1 MSGVVEQ
8 LFREWQSLQPLK
20 PEDQRRLDE
29 KFRLEFNY
37 NSNHIEGNTLTYG
50 QTKLLLIFD
59 QTDGNHDMREFEE
72 MKAHD
77 VALRMVIQEAKDQ
90 ERPLTEQF
98 IRLLNETILV
108 RPFWKDAQTPDG
120 QHARMEVK
128 IGEYKS
134 RPNHVRTATGEI
146 FQYASETETPAM
158 MKDLVEWYNKVSK
171 EGSLT
176 PIELAALLHYRFIR
190 IHPFEDGNGR
200 VARLLVNFV
209 LFRHS
214 YPMLIVQ
221 TKDKNNYLRTLN
233 RCDVAVGLEPVQGAN
248 TSLDKIRPFV
258 DYLEKELIHSLEI
271 CIKAAKGES
280 IEEEDDFEKKLSLL
294 EKKLKQSESEKPGF
308 KSEYVW
314 DIIERFYYPFVNRFQ
329 ESLSPLSRFF
339 EKNDL
344 RCLVDGKSFDK
355 SELLSLKYKNKSSIS
370 NMSLLDRLALDL
382 EVYSNDFENP
392 RRIEFEY
399 SVSKP
404 VSQKLRE
411 ISKLFNI
418 SITFR
423 NDFYYVESSDFHK
436 EYIYG
441 HYPLNEDV
449 DFLINNFKNDVL
461 KQIDNAIK

>member
-108 RPFWKDAQTPDG
+108 RPFWKNAQTPDG
-120 QHARMEVK
+120 QHTRMEVK

-158 MKDLVEWYNKVSK
+158 MQDLVEWYNKVSK
-171 EGSLT
+171 EGLLT
-176 PIELAALLHYRFIR
+176 PVELAALLHYRFIR

-209 LFRHS
+209 LFRHG

-248 TSLDKIRPFV
+248 ASLDKIRPFV

-339 EKNDL
+339 EYNDL
-344 RCLVDGKSFDK
+344 KCLVDGKSFKISEISFLKNKEKSPRDK
-355 SELLSLKYKNKSSIS
+355 SYYR
-370 NMSLLDRLALDL
+370 MTGLDL
-382 EVYSNDFENP
+382 IADKTDFENP
-392 RRIEFEY
+392 QKLEFNF
-399 SVSKP
+399 SVTLP
-404 VSQKLRE
+404 ASQKLRNVS
-411 ISKLFNI
+411 ILFNL
-418 SITFR
+418 SINFKS
-423 NDFYYVESSDFHK
+423 DLYYVESSEFYK
-436 EYIYG
+436 EYTYVNF
-441 HYPLNEDV
+441 PSNDDV
-449 DFLINNFKNDVL
+449 EILINNFRNDVL
-461 KQIDNAIK
+461 KQIDKAIK

>member
-77 VALRMVIQEAKDQ
+77 VALRMVIQEAKDK

-120 QHARMEVK
+120 QHIRMEVK

-158 MKDLVEWYNKVSK
+158 MQDLLEWYNKVSK
-171 EGSLT
+171 EGLLT
-176 PIELAALLHYRFIR
+176 PVELAALLHYRFIR

-209 LFRHS
+209 LFRHG

-221 TKDKNNYLRTLN
+221 TKDKNNYLRMLN

-248 TSLDKIRPFV
+248 ASLDKVRPFV

-294 EKKLKQSESEKPGF
+294 EKELMVKESMADSFSEEQVWNVLEFVFFPLGEKIIQTLEPLKKWFGHYMVSNLIFKSQAEENGLHLNVVKRNTNNTQLLDYIHNAKVLVFNLIMKFPKNRILGDISFTVEFKVSFDHNGYRINCFQDKKYFYGQYPNDTEINNLIKKYKEDSLSFLKQ
-308 KSEYVW
+308 V
-314 DIIERFYYPFVNRFQ
+314 
-329 ESLSPLSRFF
+329 
-339 EKNDL
+339 
-344 RCLVDGKSFDK
+344 
-355 SELLSLKYKNKSSIS
+355 
-370 NMSLLDRLALDL
+370 
-382 EVYSNDFENP
+382 
-392 RRIEFEY
+392 
-399 SVSKP
+399 
-404 VSQKLRE
+404 VSQ
-411 ISKLFNI
+411 IS
-418 SITFR
+418 
-423 NDFYYVESSDFHK
+423 E
-436 EYIYG
+436 
-441 HYPLNEDV
+441 
-449 DFLINNFKNDVL
+449 
-461 KQIDNAIK
+461 